1 MHILVTNDD
10 GIQSEGLH
18 ALVRALETVG
28 IVHVVA
34 PHHERSASGHAIT
47 LHKPL
52 RAFAVEIPESRAAA
66 WATTGTPADCVVLAV
81 YDLLPQRPD
90 LVLSGIN
97 VGANIG
103 HDLTYSGTVSGA
115 MEAAIMGI
123 PAIAVS
129 VDALDE
135 ARFDVAASFAAALV
149 QQVCRHGMQEDTLL
163 NVNVPN
169 RPADQ
174 IRGVAL
180 TRQSAGRYINRLE
193 RREDPRGRP
202 YYWLLGERAT
212 GQAPEGTDSHALA
225 AGYISVTPV
234 QMNMTNESMR
244 LAMQAWELDRLLTR
258 GVRSRRS

>member
-1 MHILVTNDD
+1 MNILVTNDD

-18 ALVRALETVG
+18 ALVRALEAVG
-28 IVHVVA
+28 AVHVAA
-34 PHHERSASGHAIT
+34 PHHERSASGHSIT

-52 RAFAVEIPESRAAA
+52 RAFAASVPDSPVVA

-81 YDLLPQRPD
+81 YDLLPWRPD
-90 LVLSGIN
+90 LVVSGIN

-115 MEAAIMGI
+115 MEAVIMGI
-123 PAIAVS
+123 PAIALS
-129 VDALDE
+129 VDALED
-135 ARFDVAASFAAALV
+135 ARFDVAAAFAAALV
-149 QQVCRHGMQEDTLL
+149 QRVRQHGMPEDTLL

-169 RPADQ
+169 SPADR

-193 RREDPRGRP
+193 RRQDPRGRP

-212 GQAPEGTDSHALA
+212 GAAPEGTDSNALA

-244 LAMQAWELDRLLTR
+244 VAMEAWDLDSLLNR
-258 GVRSRRS
+258 VARSR